1 MTSPDATPENTKL
14 NTKIELKIRKT
25 LSGLRVW
32 HMQHE
37 SNPALYQRFRLVAVL
52 WKIWTPYFQM
62 STSWWKR
69 LPKTTQ
75 AVVADHVHAF
85 M

>member
-14 NTKIELKIRKT
+14 NPKIELKIRKT

-69 LPKTTQ
+69 LPKTTR
-75 AVVADHVHAF
+75 AIVADHVHAF